1 MIKAVLID
9 ALSGCEDGT
18 TAPRGGFTD
27 VGLHTGGY
35 ERNTSW
41 ALIRAVLQ
49 ALLEEQSL
57 FYRHAMAQLALW
69 LCEASVA
76 ALLAENTADAPYRQ
90 AIDKCMQM
98 LSVAVQAGSRLA
110 DEQIHIR
117 GGDHLKDDM
126 AAFEA
131 RSVYV
136 RWQLEQLVLRRASG
150 KALEFELPR
159 LEKKDQ
165 PCRNIALSPPPQ
177 TVPNTRPSLPD
188 PIDPKML
195 GYPPPDDVPTS
206 MSLCGELKHQT
217 TCLGT
222 YLLAPQRTAHGKPV
236 WKHATEDKWIAWAS
250 SVGKWEVQPG
260 ANVGVNA
267 ACYMTLQ
274 DTTASLPH
282 QSTAVWEERDGTAKQ
297 WVKAPTCKCFGD
309 VPTSMSLCGELK
321 HQTTCLGTYLLAPQ
335 RTAHGKPV
343 WKHASEDRWIAL
355 GSHGI
360 WVVQQGANVGVD
372 AVCYMLLED
381 TTASLPHQSSA
392 VWKEY
397 DGKQFVK
404 APSCKCFGDV
414 PTSMSLCGELKHMPA
429 CQGTYLLAP
438 QRTAHGKPVWKHA
451 TADRWIAWTSTG
463 KWLVQQGVDVG
474 VNALGFMKLETA
486 SLPHQSTAVW
496 EEGDGKQWAKAPTCK
511 CFFVPEHPPDGLVA
525 ARAKA
530 EANLGWLPDPGVATC
545 IIVDLLSWLR
555 DERLKPDVRG
565 VEAQL
570 VALEAVE
577 HWFYQHAPKLMASDT
592 ESYEKDEAQSKQF
605 VATVEQVVDMYRY
618 VASAFQKSKASAALL
633 TVERKSREVLVMWLA
648 YCFCF
653 KVSLH

>member
-1 MIKAVLID
+1 MRYGRRSRAEKLLSQAQARKGDKRSAAANDQGNQKTPAMIKAVLID

-136 RWQLEQLVLRRASG
+136 RWQLEQLVLRRASE

-236 WKHATEDKWIAWAS
+236 WEHETED
-250 SVGKWEVQPG
+250 
-260 ANVGVNA
+260 
-267 ACYMTLQ
+267 
-274 DTTASLPH
+274 
-282 QSTAVWEERDGTAKQ
+282 
-297 WVKAPTCKCFGD
+297 
-309 VPTSMSLCGELK
+309 
-321 HQTTCLGTYLLAPQ
+321 
-335 RTAHGKPV
+335 
-343 WKHASEDRWIAL
+343 
-355 GSHGI
+355 
-360 WVVQQGANVGVD
+360 
-372 AVCYMLLED
+372 
-381 TTASLPHQSSA
+381 
-392 VWKEY
+392 
-397 DGKQFVK
+397 
-404 APSCKCFGDV
+404 
-414 PTSMSLCGELKHMPA
+414 
-429 CQGTYLLAP
+429 
-438 QRTAHGKPVWKHA
+438 
-451 TADRWIAWTSTG
+451 
-463 KWLVQQGVDVG
+463 
-474 VNALGFMKLETA
+474 
-486 SLPHQSTAVW
+486 
-496 EEGDGKQWAKAPTCK
+496 
-511 CFFVPEHPPDGLVA
+511 
-525 ARAKA
+525 
-530 EANLGWLPDPGVATC
+530 
-545 IIVDLLSWLR
+545 
-555 DERLKPDVRG
+555 RLIG
-565 VEAQL
+565 
-570 VALEAVE
+570 
-577 HWFYQHAPKLMASDT
+577 
-592 ESYEKDEAQSKQF
+592 
-605 VATVEQVVDMYRY
+605 
-618 VASAFQKSKASAALL
+618 
-633 TVERKSREVLVMWLA
+633 
-648 YCFCF
+648 
-653 KVSLH
+653 

>member
-1 MIKAVLID
+1 VRYGRRSRAEKLLSQARARKGDKRSAAANDQGNQKTPAMIKAVLID

-136 RWQLEQLVLRRASG
+136 RWQLEQLVLRRASE

-159 LEKKDQ
+159 LDKNYQ

-177 TVPNTRPSLPD
+177 TVP
-188 PIDPKML
+188 
-195 GYPPPDDVPTS
+195 
-206 MSLCGELKHQT
+206 
-217 TCLGT
+217 
-222 YLLAPQRTAHGKPV
+222 
-236 WKHATEDKWIAWAS
+236 
-250 SVGKWEVQPG
+250 
-260 ANVGVNA
+260 
-267 ACYMTLQ
+267 
-274 DTTASLPH
+274 
-282 QSTAVWEERDGTAKQ
+282 ER
-297 WVKAPTCKCFGD
+297 
-309 VPTSMSLCGELK
+309 
-321 HQTTCLGTYLLAPQ
+321 
-335 RTAHGKPV
+335 
-343 WKHASEDRWIAL
+343 
-355 GSHGI
+355 
-360 WVVQQGANVGVD
+360 
-372 AVCYMLLED
+372 
-381 TTASLPHQSSA
+381 
-392 VWKEY
+392 
-397 DGKQFVK
+397 
-404 APSCKCFGDV
+404 
-414 PTSMSLCGELKHMPA
+414 
-429 CQGTYLLAP
+429 
-438 QRTAHGKPVWKHA
+438 
-451 TADRWIAWTSTG
+451 
-463 KWLVQQGVDVG
+463 
-474 VNALGFMKLETA
+474 
-486 SLPHQSTAVW
+486 
-496 EEGDGKQWAKAPTCK
+496 
-511 CFFVPEHPPDGLVA
+511 PPDGLVA

-545 IIVDLLSWLR
+545 NIVDLLSWLR
-555 DERLKPDVRG
+555 DERLKPSVHG
-565 VEAQL
+565 VEAKL

-605 VATVEQVVDMYRY
+605 VATVEQVVDMYRN
-618 VASAFQKSKASAALL
+618 VASAFQTESKASAALLL